1 MQTNL
6 ILENLMAM
14 AVYTIGFCLDSLS
27 ESESIT
33 GESPLLTDIQNLSL
47 T

>member
-14 AVYTIGFCLDSLS
+14 AVYSRVLS
-27 ESESIT
+27 TVFKSE
-33 GESPLLTDIQNLSL
+33 GVPEESPLLADIQTLSL
-47 T
+47 I